1 MPDTGQMVCD
11 TRCLRG
17 HGCSCCARLD
27 NGVAAAPLVYGRLR
41 LHPALVAKLDP
52 AVALEVSPLRLLR
65 RCHEGT
71 PVGLTCT
78 AG

>member
-1 MPDTGQMVCD
+1 RWVPVRPSSWSQIGLTQ
-11 TRCLRG
+11 
-17 HGCSCCARLD
+17 
-27 NGVAAAPLVYGRLR
+27 PYGRLR